1 MTIFAVT
8 EERFEIDGSISFR
21 IDSIWSTKKKAE
33 KRLEEC
39 VKNADGL
46 TTFDIEEFKMDS
58 II

>member
-1 MTIFAVT
+1 MTIFAIT

-21 IDSIWSTKKKAE
+21 IDSVWSTREKAE

-39 VKNADGL
+39 VKSTYGL
-46 TTFDIEEFKMDS
+46 TTFDIEEFKIDS